1 MRYALCLHG
10 MAFGTTDIGNK
21 VDWAGAYPY
30 FKENVL
36 RPDVDVFLHTWDTG
50 DGSTVDQFPRLR
62 DAFSPINWNLERK
75 KEFPGSPETRSIHSR
90 WYSAFKSV
98 CFPLAEQ
105 ILGKEYSGV
114 LLARY
119 DLVFKTKFPWNS
131 LDPKFFWT
139 SKWRQKP
146 TQDSGYLDYWF
157 YGNPQD
163 MYEMVQLNHNLEEFF
178 KNGVKENGHN
188 VVEAQIKKTSL
199 EQRVRQ
205 WGEQPE
211 DFQLLRRLLGANN

>member
-1 MRYALCLHG
+1 MKYALCLHG

-30 FKENVL
+30 FMENVV
-36 RPDVDVFLHTWDTG
+36 RKDVDVFCHTWDKG
-50 DGSTVDQFPRLR
+50 NAGEWGRLIS
-62 DAFSPINWNLERK
+62 DYSPVGALMEPQ
-75 KEFPGSPETRSIHSR
+75 KEFLGCSETKSIHSR
-90 WYSAFKSV
+90 WYSALHSA
-98 CFPLAEQ
+98 CFPLSHQ
-105 ILGKEYSGV
+105 ILGSEDSGI

-119 DLVFKTKFPWNS
+119 DLVFKVNFPWDN

-146 TQDSGYLDYWF
+146 ALNSGYLDYWF

-163 MYEMVQLNHNLEEFF
+163 MYEMVQLNHNLDEFF
-178 KNGVKENGHN
+178 KNGVKENGHS
-188 VVEAQIKKTSL
+188 VVEAQIKKAGL
-199 EQRVRQ
+199 EPRVRQ

-211 DFQLLRRLLGANN
+211 DFQLLRRMLGATN